1 MSSSIHNNS
10 EGAISW
16 LRMPITTPTVIR
28 LAVVDLLN
36 SISKDEACDPV
47 LKSTLK
53 DLSQANDR
61 ELERVKLFIDLVE
74 FIHLRRNV
82 YDREWDYAAL
92 TYCIKR
98 QANYPML
105 KDLFKSVTRKQVK
118 EIRDRL
124 NMGEA
129 SPRVQR
135 IPTTELDSIFAS
147 WKQICETHNHPI
159 ERWIVLGQAFPTI
172 PLCNLY
178 SAIVME

>member
-1 MSSSIHNNS
+1 MSSSIQNNT

-28 LAVVDLLN
+28 LAVVELLS
-36 SISKDEACDPV
+36 SISKDEACDPE

-53 DLSQANDR
+53 DLSQADDR
-61 ELERVKLFIDLVE
+61 ELTRVKLFIDLGE
-74 FIHLRRNV
+74 FIHLRRNI

-124 NMGEA
+124 NMGDA

-135 IPTTELDSIFAS
+135 IPTTELDSIFEA
-147 WKQICETHNHPI
+147 WKKICDIHKHPI
-159 ERWIVLGQAFPTI
+159 ERWIVLGQAFPKI
-172 PLCNLY
+172 ALCNLY
-178 SAIVME
+178 SVIVME